1 MTQKK
6 FATHLPAIALLL
18 LSTQL
23 TGCFP
28 AVVGGAAAG
37 GAMAADRRTS
47 GIYVEDENIELKTLK
62 RLSQYMDK
70 ASHINV
76 TSYNRIV
83 LLTGEVPND
92 GQLAQAETLT
102 REISNVRNIHNG
114 LTVGPAS
121 SIGDR
126 SNDTY
131 LTTKVKTRF
140 VSENLFPANV
150 VKVITEAGV
159 VYLMGIV
166 SEKEANDAVEIARTT
181 EGVTKVVKVF
191 EYTN

>member
-1 MTQKK
+1 MTQPIFTRKVS
-6 FATHLPAIALLL
+6 AIALLL
-18 LSTQL
+18 ISTQL
-23 TGCFP
+23 SGCFP

-70 ASHINV
+70 AAHINV

-83 LLTGEVPND
+83 LLSGEVPNE
-92 GQLAQAETLT
+92 GQLTQAETLT

-114 LTVGPAS
+114 LTVAPAS

-140 VSENLFPANV
+140 VSERLFPANV
-150 VKVITEAGV
+150 VKVVTEGSV

-166 SEKEANDAVEIARTT
+166 SEKEAADAVEIARTT

>member
-1 MTQKK
+1 MTQPIFTRKVS
-6 FATHLPAIALLL
+6 AIALLL
-18 LSTQL
+18 ISTQL
-23 TGCFP
+23 SGCFP

-70 ASHINV
+70 TSHINV

-83 LLTGEVPND
+83 LLSGEVPNE
-92 GQLAQAETLT
+92 GQLTQAETLT
-102 REISNVRNIHNG
+102 REISNVRNIHNA
-114 LTVGPAS
+114 LTIAPAS

-131 LTTKVKTRF
+131 ITTKVKARF
-140 VSENLFPANV
+140 VSERLFPANV
-150 VKVITEAGV
+150 VKVVTEGSV

-166 SEKEANDAVEIARTT
+166 SEKEATDAVEIARTT

>member
-1 MTQKK
+1 MTQR
-6 FATHLPAIALLL
+6 HLPRKISAIALLL
-18 LSTQL
+18 ISTQL
-23 TGCFP
+23 SGCFP

-92 GQLAQAETLT
+92 GQRSQAETLT

-114 LTVGPAS
+114 LTVGAAS

-126 SNDTY
+126 SNDTF

-140 VSENLFPANV
+140 VSENLFPANI
-150 VKVITEAGV
+150 VKVVTEGSTV
-159 VYLMGIV
+159 FLMGIV

-191 EYTN
+191 EYTH

>member
-1 MTQKK
+1 MTQPIFTRKVS
-6 FATHLPAIALLL
+6 AIALLL

-23 TGCFP
+23 SGCFP

-70 ASHINV
+70 AAHINV

-83 LLTGEVPND
+83 LLSGEVPTEA
-92 GQLAQAETLT
+92 QLTQAETLT

-114 LTVGPAS
+114 LTVAPAS

-126 SNDTY
+126 SNDTFI
-131 LTTKVKTRF
+131 TTKVKARF
-140 VSENLFPANV
+140 VSERLFPANV
-150 VKVITEAGV
+150 VKVVTEGSV

-166 SEKEANDAVEIARTT
+166 SEKEATDAVEIARTT

>member
-1 MTQKK
+1 MVKK
-6 FATHLPAIALLL
+6 LSAIALVLI
-18 LSTQL
+18 STQL
-23 TGCFP
+23 SGCFT

-37 GAMAADRRTS
+37 GVMAADRRTS

-62 RLSQYMDK
+62 RISQYMDK

-83 LLTGEVPND
+83 LLTGEVPTEA
-92 GQLAQAETLT
+92 QRTQAETLT
-102 REISNVRNIHNG
+102 REISNVRDIHNG
-114 LTVGPAS
+114 LTVAAAS

-126 SNDTY
+126 SQDTFI
-131 LTTKVKTRF
+131 TSKVKARF

-150 VKVITEAGV
+150 VKVVTEAST

-166 SEKEANDAVEIARTT
+166 TEKEAEDAVEISRTT
-181 EGVTKVVKVF
+181 EGVLKVVKVF
-191 EYTN
+191 EYTK

>member
-1 MTQKK
+1 MTQPIFTRKVS
-6 FATHLPAIALLL
+6 AIALLL

-23 TGCFP
+23 SGCFP

-70 ASHINV
+70 AAHINV

-83 LLTGEVPND
+83 LLSGEVPTEA
-92 GQLAQAETLT
+92 QLTQAETLT

-114 LTVGPAS
+114 LTVAPAS

-131 LTTKVKTRF
+131 ITTKVKARF
-140 VSENLFPANV
+140 VSERLFPANV
-150 VKVITEAGV
+150 VKVVTEGSV

-166 SEKEANDAVEIARTT
+166 SEKEATDAVEIARTT

>member
-1 MTQKK
+1 MNSSMFTKK
-6 FATHLPAIALLL
+6 FSAIALLL
-18 LSTQL
+18 IGTQL
-23 TGCFP
+23 SGCLP

-37 GAMAADRRTS
+37 GALAADRRTS

-62 RLSQYMDK
+62 RLSQYMDP

-83 LLTGEVPND
+83 LLTGEVPNA
-92 GQLAQAETLT
+92 GQQAQAETLT
-102 REISNVRNIHNG
+102 REITNVRNIHNA
-114 LTVGPAS
+114 LITGPAS
-121 SIGDR
+121 SISDR

-131 LTTKVKTRF
+131 ITTKVKTRF

-150 VKVITEAGV
+150 VKVVTEASV

-191 EYTN
+191 EYTK